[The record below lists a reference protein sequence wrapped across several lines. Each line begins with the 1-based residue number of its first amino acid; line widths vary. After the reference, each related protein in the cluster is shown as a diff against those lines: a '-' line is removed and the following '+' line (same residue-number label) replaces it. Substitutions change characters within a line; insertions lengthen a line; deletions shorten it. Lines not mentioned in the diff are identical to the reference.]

1 MTALSESPL
10 RIGIIS
16 RLWHQFVT
24 LAAVTG
30 DAPEAELFA
39 YKELTPSPKG
49 EIIMRIFHV
58 LSGSRV
64 RLD

>member
-1 MTALSESPL
+1 MALAL
-10 RIGIIS
+10 
-16 RLWHQFVT
+16 
-24 LAAVTG
+24 VTG

-39 YKELTPSPKG
+39 YKELSPQR
-49 EIIMRIFHV
+49 EIIVSIFHV